1 MESSQAEGF
10 FELLG
15 EMMYK
20 LILYFAF
27 MIAIISA
34 FLSYLIGSIPF
45 SFIVAK
51 AIKGVDIRKEG
62 SGNVGATNVYR
73 TCGAFSGILALLLD
87 SAKAGL
93 VFFFV
98 WYNYGKLEDGL
109 ILGVIVVIGHCYP
122 IFLKFKGGK
131 GVACAAGLFLFLSPL
146 LTLVLVIV
154 FLIVVFIT
162 QYVSL
167 ASMIVVI
174 LASPLY
180 YIFFGNVMVSVTLLV
195 LGLFIVFR
203 HKANIVRLKN
213 GTENKTRLF
222 KK

>member
-1 MESSQAEGF
+1 M
-10 FELLG
+10 ELLEAIAEVFLQFLFYYVVG
-15 EMMYK
+15 
-20 LILYFAF
+20 
-27 MIAIISA
+27 IAILSTV
-34 FLSYLIGSIPF
+34 FSYLVGSLPF

-51 AIKGVDIRKEG
+51 LMKGVDIRKEG

-73 TCGAFSGILALLLD
+73 TCGAFSGILALILD

-93 VFFFV
+93 TFLLF
-98 WYNYGKLEDGL
+98 WKLFDDLHLAL

-131 GVACAAGLFLFLSPL
+131 GVACAAGLLLFLSPIS
-146 LTLVLVIV
+146 TLILVII
-154 FLIVVFIT
+154 FLFIVYFT

-167 ASMIVVI
+167 ASMII
-174 LASPLY
+174 ALLAAPLY
-180 YIFFGNVMVSVTLLV
+180 YILYADIKVSVTLLI

-203 HKANIVRLKN
+203 HKANIVRIKN
-213 GTENKTRLF
+213 GNENKTRLF